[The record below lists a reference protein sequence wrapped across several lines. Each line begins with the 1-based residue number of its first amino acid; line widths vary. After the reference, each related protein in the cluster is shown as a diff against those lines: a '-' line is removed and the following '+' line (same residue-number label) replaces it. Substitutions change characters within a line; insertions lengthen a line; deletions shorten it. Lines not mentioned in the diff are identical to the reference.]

1 MRFDSV
7 SFLHVL
13 TVQPHEVRSG
23 RGDLDAPSTGRT
35 VAEMVAQSVGM
46 SLEITR
52 LRAMAAAFVSLLAIA
67 SPAYALDPAAGTA
80 SSNPW
85 ASLERGEVLREGL
98 MAYRNGHKDQA
109 VEAYRYAAEQGQQ
122 GARWALA
129 RMYAAG
135 DGVKRDEYEAFKFY
149 SAIVQNGVEQGSQE
163 EAYMSDALVAV
174 GTYLKTGIPGTP
186 VAANPQ
192 LAQEYFRDAATN
204 FRNPNAQYEL
214 GRMFLAG
221 EGVKASVKHAGRWLK
236 LAAEKGHAGAEATLG
251 HLYFQSGKVVR
262 GLAMMTAALER
273 ANPIDRAWIV
283 GMQEEAFSLASESE
297 RRTAV
302 QLAQDMAKKK

>member
-7 SFLHVL
+7 SFQHVL
-13 TVQPHEVRSG
+13 TTDRLQMQNG
-23 RGDLDAPSTGRT
+23 RGDVAMRCTGRT
-35 VAEMVAQSVGM
+35 VAEMIAQRVGM
-46 SLEITR
+46 SLKNSR
-52 LRAMAAAFVSLLAIA
+52 RRVAVAALVSLSVLA
-67 SPAYALDPAAGTA
+67 SPAFALDPAAGPAT
-80 SSNPW
+80 SNPW

-109 VEAYRYAAEQGQQ
+109 AEAYRYAADQGQQ
-122 GARWALA
+122 GGRWALA

-135 DGVKRDEYEAFKFY
+135 DGVKRDDYEAFKYY

-204 FRNPNAQYEL
+204 FRNPKAQFEL
-214 GRMFLAG
+214 GRMFLTG

-251 HLYFQSGKVVR
+251 QLYFQSGKIVR
-262 GLAMMTAALER
+262 GLAMMTVARER
-273 ANPIDRAWIV
+273 ADPADRAWIG
-283 GMQEEAFSLASESE
+283 GMQEEAFSLASEAE
-297 RRTAV
+297 RRTAI
-302 QLAQDMAKKK
+302 QLAEDMAKKK

>member
-7 SFLHVL
+7 SFEHFL
-13 TVQPHEVRSG
+13 PAGPFWG
-23 RGDLDAPSTGRT
+23 RGGAGGRT
-35 VAEMVAQSVGM
+35 VAGLMAQRVAM
-46 SLEITR
+46 SLANSR
-52 LRAMAAAFVSLLAIA
+52 RRVAAAAILSLSVISL
-67 SPAYALDPAAGTA
+67 PAYALDPNAAPAAAVPAT
-80 SSNPW
+80 SNPW

-135 DGVKRDEYEAFKFY
+135 DGVKRDEYEAFKYY
-149 SAIVQNGVEQGSQE
+149 SAIVQNGVERGSQE

-174 GTYLKTGIPGTP
+174 GGYLKTGIPGTP

-204 FRNPNAQYEL
+204 FRNPDAQYEL

-262 GLAMMTAALER
+262 GLAMMTAALEK
-273 ANPIDRAWIV
+273 ASPVDRPWIV
-283 GMQEEAFSLASESE
+283 GMQEEAFSLASEAE
-297 RRTAV
+297 RRTAF
-302 QLAQDMAKKK
+302 QLAQDMAKKN

>member
-1 MRFDSV
+1 MIAHR
-7 SFLHVL
+7 
-13 TVQPHEVRSG
+13 
-23 RGDLDAPSTGRT
+23 
-35 VAEMVAQSVGM
+35 VGM
-46 SLEITR
+46 SLENSR
-52 LRAMAAAFVSLLAIA
+52 RRVAAAAIVSLSLAV
-67 SPAYALDPAAGTA
+67 SPALALDPAAGAPT
-80 SSNPW
+80 SNPW

-129 RMYAAG
+129 RMYAVG
-135 DGVKRDEYEAFKFY
+135 DGVKRDDYEAFKYY

-214 GRMFLAG
+214 GRMFLSG

-251 HLYFQSGKVVR
+251 QLYFQSGKIVR

-273 ANPIDRAWIV
+273 ASPIDRPWIV

-297 RRTAV
+297 RRTAF